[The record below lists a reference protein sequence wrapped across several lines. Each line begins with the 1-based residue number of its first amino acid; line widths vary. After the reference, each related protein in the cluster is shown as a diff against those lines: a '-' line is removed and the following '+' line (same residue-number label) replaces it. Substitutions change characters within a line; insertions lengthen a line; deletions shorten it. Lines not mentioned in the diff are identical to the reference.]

1 MAKLKLKKEVLKKE
15 KKGQKIE
22 LDNDI
27 DVVFDLNG
35 KFLGIDR

>member
-1 MAKLKLKKEVLKKE
+1 MEKR